1 MWGIVHLVGFPL
13 ILPGGGRGVSVWESY
28 FVLYFL
34 KQVEVQSFS
43 SVVWM
48 WDLEPSS
55 VEAGRNSVFCD

>member
-13 ILPGGGRGVSVWESY
+13 ILPGGGRGGICVGTI
-28 FVLYFL
+28 FDLYFL

-55 VEAGRNSVFCD
+55 VEAGRDSVFCD